1 LSIPLPQDNIL
12 FVDTGVY
19 TWGILD
25 EVATTAAHV
34 GKFHMGLAA
43 CDKLLSEPFLP
54 QEQKERV
61 MANRKLYHDTVAKF
75 NEQLVKQQEEVTK
88 KQMEAI
94 VKVKENSNKTTL
106 NIDLNKQPV
115 KL

>member
-1 LSIPLPQDNIL
+1 
-12 FVDTGVY
+12 
-19 TWGILD
+19 
-25 EVATTAAHV
+25 
-34 GKFHMGLAA
+34 
-43 CDKLLSEPFLP
+43 
-54 QEQKERV
+54 